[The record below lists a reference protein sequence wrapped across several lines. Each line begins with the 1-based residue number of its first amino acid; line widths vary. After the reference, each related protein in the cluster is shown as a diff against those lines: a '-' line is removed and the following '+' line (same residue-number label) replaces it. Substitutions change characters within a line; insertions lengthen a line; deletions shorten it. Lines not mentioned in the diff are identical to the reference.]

1 MAPLDELRQRAAA
14 LRARA
19 ATLAAT
25 GKPLR
30 FRDDRYGLRYLA
42 SVDTY
47 PGGLGFRVTTFDSAG
62 PIGHREHRT
71 LEAAVLEL
79 LQGGATLEGE
89 P

>member
-1 MAPLDELRQRAAA
+1 MASLQDLTRANAER
-14 LRARA
+14 RA
-19 ATLAAT
+19 LAARLAAP

-47 PGGLGFRVTTFDSAG
+47 ADGLGFRVTTFDAAG
-62 PIGHREHRT
+62 PVGHVEHQT
-71 LEAAVLEL
+71 LESAVLEL
-79 LQGGATLEGE
+79 LRGGAALDGE

>member
-1 MAPLDELRQRAAA
+1 MASLDELRQRAAA

-42 SVDTY
+42 SADTY
-47 PGGLGFRVTTFDSAG
+47 ADGLGFRVTSFDERG
-62 PIGHREHRT
+62 PIGHCEHPT
-71 LEAAVLEL
+71 LESAVLEL
-79 LQGGATLEGE
+79 LQGGAGCG
-89 P
+89 